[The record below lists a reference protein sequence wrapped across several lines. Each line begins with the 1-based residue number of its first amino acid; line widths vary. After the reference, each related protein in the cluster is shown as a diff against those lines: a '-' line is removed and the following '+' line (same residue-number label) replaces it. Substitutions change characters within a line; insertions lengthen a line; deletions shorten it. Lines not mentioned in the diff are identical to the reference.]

1 MKFTRSLPANDI
13 ARANVPMSTVKLKI
27 FTLQQVENLHDGRQ
41 ATKVT
46 RSRKFVLL
54 FM

>member
-27 FTLQQVENLHDGRQ
+27 FTFSRWRISMTAVE

-46 RSRKFVLL
+46 RSKKFVLL